1 MFDRRAYY
9 KGLLTLAVPIIIQ
22 NFVAS
27 ALNAIDVIM
36 IGQMGETA
44 VASVGLANQI
54 TFLTNF
60 LIFGI
65 TSGSAIFAAQFWGK
79 RDIPSIRK
87 VLGAAL
93 MMAVGGAFIFTI
105 LAAVFPHTALSIYT
119 TDPEVI
125 QRGSQYLRIVAFS
138 YPFMATSFAF
148 ASILRSSG
156 QVRLPVAV
164 SVLAIVIKTSLSYIL
179 IFGKLGLPAMGIPG
193 AALATV
199 AARLVEMLVMV
210 GLSYRLKT
218 VVAGKLPEIFT
229 FQRNFWG
236 SFLKTAFPVVINET
250 FWSLGITI
258 YNLIYAH
265 ISTEAVAAINIT
277 ATIEGLAFTIFIG
290 ISNACGIL
298 VGNQIG
304 SGKSHQAFDYARRT
318 LLIATI
324 GAWLMGILIY
334 SLSEVVLTFYNVSPE
349 VKEYA
354 RRVLI
359 VISLFLWIRISN
371 MIIIV
376 GILRSGGDTRFG
388 LVLDVGTVWLVG
400 IPLASIGAF
409 IFHLPI
415 YWVYTLVMG
424 DELVKMIIGYT
435 RVFSKKWIN
444 DLTALAEPS
453 AN

>member
-1 MFDRRAYY
+1 MSINRDYF
-9 KGLLTLAVPIIIQ
+9 KGLVTLAIPIIIQ

-36 IGQMGETA
+36 IGQMGDTA

-79 RDIPSIRK
+79 QDVIHIRK

-93 MMAVGGAFIFTI
+93 IMAIGGSLLFT
-105 LAAVFPHTALSIYT
+105 LFGTLLPRTALSIYSS
-119 TDPEVI
+119 DPAVI
-125 QRGSQYLRIVAFS
+125 ELGSGYLRLVAFS
-138 YPFMATSFAF
+138 YPFLGASFAF
-148 ASILRSSG
+148 SSILRSTG

-164 SVLAIVIKTSLSYIL
+164 SVMAIIVKTGLSYIL
-179 IFGKLGLPAMGIPG
+179 IFGLLGLPALGIPG
-193 AALATV
+193 AAIGTVIARVLEAVVLILLA
-199 AARLVEMLVMV
+199 
-210 GLSYRLKT
+210 YRRKT
-218 VVAGKLPEIFT
+218 VVAGRPAEIFSFERT
-229 FQRNFWG
+229 FWTR
-236 SFLKTAFPVVINET
+236 FLKTAFPVVINEAM
-250 FWSLGITI
+250 WSLGISV
-258 YNLIYAH
+258 YNLIYAR

-290 ISNACGIL
+290 ISNACGIM
-298 VGNQIG
+298 VGNRIG
-304 SGKSHQAFDYARRT
+304 SGKPQEAMAYARRT
-318 LLIATI
+318 LLIATL
-324 GAWLMGILIY
+324 GAWLMGGLIY
-334 SLSEVVLTFYNVSPE
+334 AVSGPVLNFYNVSPE

-354 RRVLI
+354 RSVLL

-388 LVLDVGTVWLVG
+388 LILDVGTVWLVG
-400 IPLASIGAF
+400 IPLAAVGAF
-409 IFHLPI
+409 VFHLPI

-424 DELVKMIIGYT
+424 DELVKLIIGYS

-444 DLTALAEPS
+444 DLTQIAEP
-453 AN
+453 A

>member
-93 MMAVGGAFIFTI
+93 MMAVGGALVFTT
-105 LAAVFPHTALSIYT
+105 LAAVFPRTALSIYSA
-119 TDPEVI
+119 DPEVI
-125 QRGSQYLRIVAFS
+125 RRGSQYLRIVAFS

-164 SVLAIVIKTSLSYIL
+164 SVMAITIKTSLSYIL
-179 IFGKLGLPAMGIPG
+179 IFGKFGLPAMGIPG

-199 AARLVEMLVMV
+199 IARLVEMLVMV

-218 VVAGKLPEIFT
+218 VVAGKLSEIFT
-229 FQRNFWG
+229 FQRSFWG
-236 SFLKTAFPVVINET
+236 GFLKTAFPVVINET

-304 SGKSHQAFDYARRT
+304 SGKPHQAFDYAKRT

-388 LVLDVGTVWLVG
+388 LALDVGTVWLVG

-444 DLTALAEPS
+444 DLTQIAEP
-453 AN
+453 AG